1 MNADNIEDL
10 RMLSRSLKGQSWAA
24 YWVRLTRE
32 AADELERLGKI
43 EAAALAIEPTDEGT
57 CDRWNAVDELI
68 KALRG
73 TQRPIERPPE

>member
-43 EAAALAIEPTDEGT
+43 EAAAKDFRRADTQIDSLDAFDRMAHAIKDNQCQT
-57 CDRWNAVDELI
+57 I
-68 KALRG
+68 KVR
-73 TQRPIERPPE
+73 E